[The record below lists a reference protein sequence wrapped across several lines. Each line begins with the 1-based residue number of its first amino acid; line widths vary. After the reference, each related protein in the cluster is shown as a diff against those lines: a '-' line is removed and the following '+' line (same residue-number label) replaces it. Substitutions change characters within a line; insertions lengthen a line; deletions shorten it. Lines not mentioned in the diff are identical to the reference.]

1 MAAKNAAAVTTE
13 ATNHGSGSTCT
24 REPASAPRSR
34 RGEKFG
40 LAQRR

>member
-1 MAAKNAAAVTTE
+1 MVVENAATVTAK
-13 ATNHGSGSTCT
+13 ATSHGSESTCT

-40 LAQRR
+40 LA

>member
-1 MAAKNAAAVTTE
+1 MAAENAAVVTAK
-13 ATNHGSGSTCT
+13 ATSHGRGSTCT

-40 LAQRR
+40 SA